1 MMFRVKRLLLCALLL
16 LAGYA
21 QAGEADL
28 LARIGGQTREIERLN
43 ALPACAPMADVL
55 ALSQSLDEV
64 AHGWF
69 RRGLRT
75 LAMGLLPA
83 NSEVDAVSSRA
94 IRDGLLGSL
103 ACRLSLKAARLQDEG
118 ASSPVERSAL
128 IARLDEIRVLERGLQ
143 RFRMLQDGRSL
154 DPERLPGAFDA
165 SAVDA
170 YGKAWPEGR
179 VQSPLILRY
188 LAHLPPPVLP
198 AMAPAYRETL
208 AADFRQQAI
217 ALREA
222 LLGEQ
227 TRMIKR
233 LADYLAGEV
242 QGDAQLQQLDGW
254 LKGVQASW
262 LPSSVLSNPCEDLR
276 KLLAPGIDDLL
287 NLYGYPSVLASLP
300 REFETDACYRPVM
313 TQLRQAVFPPYGPLA
328 APDDGRQVNSAI
340 RRRIQEINATA
351 R

>member
-1 MMFRVKRLLLCALLL
+1 MMHRVKQVLLFGLAL

-28 LARIGGQTREIERLN
+28 LAAIRGKVRQMQASN
-43 ALPACAPMADVL
+43 AAPDCAPMADVL

-64 AHGWF
+64 ANGWF
-69 RRGLRT
+69 RRGLRSV
-75 LAMGLLPA
+75 AMGLLPA

-94 IRDGLLGSL
+94 IREGLLGSL
-103 ACRLSLKAARLQDEG
+103 SCRLSLKAARLQERV
-118 ASSPVERSAL
+118 ASSAGDRSAL
-128 IARLDEIRVLERGLQ
+128 ISRLDEIRLLERGLQ

-154 DPERLPGAFDA
+154 DQERLPGAFDA
-165 SAVDA
+165 SAVDV

-179 VQSPLILRY
+179 VQSPLIMRY
-188 LAHLPPPVLP
+188 LALLPPPVLP
-198 AMAPAYRETL
+198 VMAPAYRETL
-208 AADFRQQAI
+208 AADFHQQAI
-217 ALREA
+217 ALRDG

-227 TRMIKR
+227 SRMIKL
-233 LADYLAGEV
+233 LANYLAGEV

-287 NLYGYPSVLASLP
+287 NLYAYPPALGSLP
-300 REFETDACYRPVM
+300 REFEADACYRPVM

-328 APDDGRQVNSAI
+328 APDDGRQVNPAI